1 MNVTKSLKRWEFQFQ
16 LEENNFFI
24 FTVHEMNG
32 FFVCTPV
39 FCGVEKVAVV
49 RMIVINGFKSV
60 HFMTCKKHL

>member
-1 MNVTKSLKRWEFQFQ
+1 
-16 LEENNFFI
+16 
-24 FTVHEMNG
+24 MNG

-60 HFMTCKKHL
+60 HCYAAIKKAQAMAKEVYRELNQ

>member
-1 MNVTKSLKRWEFQFQ
+1 
-16 LEENNFFI
+16 
-24 FTVHEMNG
+24 MNG

-39 FCGVEKVAVV
+39 FCGVEKGAVV